1 LRALKQKWSQSPGW
15 ARKAIP
21 GIKLSTDKV
30 FENIIECALK
40 GCMSDP
46 MCTEDMYILVG
57 HSKELNLPIYAYKGG
72 SGKNETLHSTLN
84 RLLANY
90 SVIGHKKMQRMITM
104 ILYAHNQKCDVK
116 HSLCDKGPVFGF
128 RMIELNEL
136 AQGALATK
144 PFPVIG
150 ATKQTTNGADSA
162 HDRWGFDYCDDTR
175 TKKRMATVLHVASDT
190 GASSASGGSH
200 ALAVGGGPSAK
211 RARTVRVPPM
221 HLMPFA
227 TDRAVKPTT
236 QHEHALLQ
244 VSMQQVMDD
253 NDKLKGA
260 GPISLATERQYM
272 MNVMLNF
279 TLDVTDTTYRWGP
292 TLHGKLDV
300 RGIIE
305 KETIV
310 QLYTS
315 ISAKLTQAN
324 MSLNS
329 YNTADLGAS
338 QPVVRVPVAQA
349 VVAPMGGAAGVVRV
363 PGFIGGAVR
372 PMAIDTGAA
381 ATTMMALTNAAGAAH
396 GGGGAA
402 AAPHRHAR
410 RKDANDAKN

>member
-1 LRALKQKWSQSPGW
+1 
-15 ARKAIP
+15 
-21 GIKLSTDKV
+21 
-30 FENIIECALK
+30 
-40 GCMSDP
+40 M
-46 MCTEDMYILVG
+46 
-57 HSKELNLPIYAYKGG
+57 
-72 SGKNETLHSTLN
+72 
-84 RLLANY
+84 
-90 SVIGHKKMQRMITM
+90 
-104 ILYAHNQKCDVK
+104 
-116 HSLCDKGPVFGF
+116 
-128 RMIELNEL
+128 
-136 AQGALATK
+136 
-144 PFPVIG
+144 
-150 ATKQTTNGADSA
+150 
-162 HDRWGFDYCDDTR
+162 
-175 TKKRMATVLHVASDT
+175 LHVASDT

-410 RKDANDAKN
+410 RKDANDAKKLTVGKVALVRVKQNVYQVYNSTTPLGADGTFTTADVKILSAYVSAMQKRSQEIRRANKKEGPKIVCGSKGKNDIMATHLLSQMEIFFTHYASEGEKDGGSFVP